1 MASRKEFTKAIRRQG
16 FERAGGFCER
26 CGAKFR
32 GVPEYHHV
40 IEAYLGGDNTLAN
53 LAVCCVVCHRELT
66 AERHPEIDKVRRLA
80 DARMGVSKR
89 KKRPFGDPRYR
100 KKMSGEVVPK

>member
-1 MASRKEFTKAIRRQG
+1 MRKA

-26 CGAKFR
+26 CGAKLWR
-32 GVPEYHHV
+32 GVEYHHI
-40 IEAYLGGDNTLAN
+40 IEAYLGGDNSLEN
-53 LAVCCVVCHRELT
+53 CCVACRPCHVELT
-66 AERHPEIDKVRRLA
+66 AERHPAIDKTRRLA
-80 DARMGVSKR
+80 DKQMNITKR